1 MERII
6 KATYNKFISEDNYVI
21 KDRKYYTNNDIL
33 EEAIE
38 SVRVEM
44 QKLIDRE
51 GGDIISITEDNT

>member
-6 KATYNKFISEDNYVI
+6 KVTYNKFISGSNYVI
-21 KDRKYYTNNDIL
+21 EDRKYYTNNDTL
-33 EEAIE
+33 EEVIE

-44 QKLIDRE
+44 QKLIDRD

>member
-1 MERII
+1 MARII
-6 KATYNKFISEDNYVI
+6 KATYNKLISEGNYAI
-21 KDRKYYTNNDIL
+21 KDRKYYTNNDTL

-51 GGDIISITEDNT
+51 GGEIITITEDN